1 MGLKIKLF
9 KLNKNSKKIYYQMK
23 RKQNEKKEKNI
34 QKKPADPIEN
44 ILKLLEL
51 NENNEDLEKSKPKH
65 MKEKEKITKVI
76 GLQENND
83 LEEKEIN
90 PNKNF
95 NVSDKREENTNKK
108 IYEASKEDS
117 EDLLKYLDEL
127 DDNKINTNDII
138 ETIQTN
144 SEVEEDIIT
153 NKDNKL
159 LCNLK
164 DLKKSENEENK
175 NDTSYENQSG
185 NKNRNDVEDTS
196 LIGLADKGYIEN
208 LITNNQGSQI
218 FLRESFKFKDVIGDG
233 NCGYR
238 AIANQLFGNENYHNI
253 IRADVYDY
261 LKLNSERFKELNFEV
276 NGELIDSEKY
286 IKKIKKSGFWMGDLE
301 MSVINKIYDVNFYL
315 FEERNNHIIL
325 LANWGNIY
333 DNSKMFINICF
344 VDNNHYNVLYE

>member
-1 MGLKIKLF
+1 M
-9 KLNKNSKKIYYQMK
+9 
-23 RKQNEKKEKNI
+23 
-34 QKKPADPIEN
+34 
-44 ILKLLEL
+44 
-51 NENNEDLEKSKPKH
+51 
-65 MKEKEKITKVI
+65 
-76 GLQENND
+76 
-83 LEEKEIN
+83 
-90 PNKNF
+90 
-95 NVSDKREENTNKK
+95 TNKK
-108 IYEASKEDS
+108 ITEPSKEDN
-117 EDLLKYLDEL
+117 ENLLKYLDEL
-127 DDNKINTNDII
+127 DNNKINNNDII

-196 LIGLADKGYIEN
+196 LIGLPDKGYFEN

-253 IRADVYDY
+253 IRVDVYDY

-301 MSVINKIYDVNFYL
+301 MSVINKIYDVNFNL
-315 FEERNNHIIL
+315 FEERNNHINL
-325 LANWGNIY
+325 LAN
-333 DNSKMFINICF
+333 
-344 VDNNHYNVLYE
+344 